1 MRKNDDIRVQK
12 LEQVRSIL
20 SEKGIDCWLIFVRE
34 TSATPDP
41 VLDLLLGTNC
51 TWPSAFLL
59 TPGGKTVAIVG
70 SLDVQNIKDHAPYE
84 VTGYKDSIAPELIRL
99 LSEWNPGT
107 IAINFSQNDVMA
119 DGLTHG
125 MYLMLA
131 GYLEGT
137 PYRGRLVSSEAVV
150 SALRGRKTP
159 EEVRRIRLAADT
171 TLRIFDAVTGFVKTG
186 MSEQDLADFIR
197 REMRRKGLKAA
208 WDPDQ
213 CPAVF
218 TGPESAGAH
227 ASPTERI
234 IQPGHLM
241 NIDFGV
247 KKQDYVADLQ
257 RTWYFLADGEESP
270 PEDVEKGFRT
280 IHESIRRAAAVLKPG
295 AIGWMVD
302 AAARQC
308 IVDAG
313 YGEYPHALGH
323 QVGRRAHDGS
333 GLLCPKWDRYKD
345 SPYSV
350 VEPDQ
355 VYTLEPRLS
364 VEGHG
369 IVTVEEMV
377 WVKEDGCVF
386 LSDLQEALILI
397 GSGGRQAKRRS
408 KLKVPRGKRRGT
420 FDL

>member
-1 MRKNDDIRVQK
+1 MRKNDGDIRVQK
-12 LEQVRSIL
+12 LDQARGIL

-34 TSATPDP
+34 TSSTPDP

-59 TPGGKTVAIVG
+59 TPGGQAKAIVG
-70 SLDVQNIKDHAPYE
+70 SLDVQNIRDHAPYE
-84 VTGYKDSIAPELIRL
+84 VTGYKDSIAPDLIRFL
-99 LSEWNPGT
+99 TDLNPAT
-107 IAINFSQNDVMA
+107 IAVNYSQNDVMA

-131 GYLEGT
+131 GYLQGT
-137 PYRGRLVSSEAVV
+137 PFLERLVSSEAVI

-159 EEVRRIRLAADT
+159 EEVRRIRLAVDA
-171 TLRIFDAVTGFVKTG
+171 TLRIFDAVTDYVKTG
-186 MSEQDLADFIR
+186 MSEQDVADFIR
-197 REMRRKGLKAA
+197 REMRKKGLEAA

-227 ASPTERI
+227 AAPTERI
-234 IQPGHLM
+234 IRPGHLM

-247 KKQDYVADLQ
+247 KKQDYAADLQ
-257 RTWYFLADGEESP
+257 RTWYFPDKGELFAP
-270 PEDVEKGFRT
+270 PDVEKGFRT
-280 IHESIRRAAAVLKPG
+280 IHESIRRAAAVLRPG
-295 AIGWMVD
+295 VMGWTVD

-313 YGEYPHALGH
+313 YAEYPHALGH
-323 QVGRRAHDGS
+323 QVGRKAHDGS

-345 SPYSV
+345 LPYSV
-350 VEPDQ
+350 VEQDQ
-355 VYTLEPRLS
+355 VYTLEPRLH

-377 WVKEDGCVF
+377 WVKEDGCIF
-386 LSDLQEALILI
+386 LSDPQESLII
-397 GSGGRQAKRRS
+397 RAGAHKTKGRS
-408 KLKVPRGKRRGT
+408 KLKVPRPKRRGT
-420 FDL
+420 FVL